1 MISDRQAEEIYYNG
15 IEDYWEGDAKCDN
28 PYRFSVEEYEAWLDG
43 WLDAQW
49 DHQCQMDEAL
59 VWC

>member
-1 MISDRQAEEIYYNG
+1 MISDRQAEEIYWDG
-15 IEDYWEGDAKCDN
+15 IEDYWEGDAKRDN

-49 DHQCQMDEAL
+49 NHQQTVC
-59 VWC
+59 